1 MVGKALKS
9 LTSGWFFLVSS
20 QRFQAQPAMKLKNY
34 ETTFILTPV
43 LTKEQIGDTAA
54 KFRDF
59 LIEKEAEIVYEK
71 AMGLKKLAYPI
82 QHKSTGIYHLIEF
95 KAKPEVISALETAYK
110 RDEKVMRFL
119 TFVVDKHG
127 VEYNE
132 KQRNGAQTSE
142 TKPKQEMVAWL

>member
-1 MVGKALKS
+1 MVGKALKG

-20 QRFQAQPAMKLKNY
+20 QRFQSQPAMKLKNY
-34 ETTFILTPV
+34 ETTFVLTPV
-43 LTKEQIGDTAA
+43 LTKEQAEETAA
-54 KFRDF
+54 KFRNF

-119 TFVVDKHG
+119 TFVLDKHG

-142 TKPKQEMVAWL
+142 TKPKKEMVAWL